1 MSDEKEFSAH
11 SGRLPVV
18 ALVGRP
24 NVGKSSFFNR
34 VTGSRKAIVDDTPG
48 VTRDRHYGRVRWR
61 GRAFVLV
68 DTGGIEPEESED
80 VIATREA
87 FPGESSAAL
96 RRNVTSRMRS
106 QAMRAAEDADVIL
119 FMVDGREGMSSE
131 DERIAHWL
139 RQTEKPVWVLV
150 NKVDSPELEAEC
162 LPPFYELGAFELRPV
177 SSAHGYGVKG
187 FLDELCEGFSSSAPP
202 ARPGEEEEEEEIRVA
217 VIGRPNVGK
226 SSLVNRLAG
235 EERMVVSEMP
245 GTTRDAVDTLIT
257 TGEGKRYRVV
267 DTAGIRRKG
276 KVRQR
281 LEKFSVVRALK
292 SIEESDV
299 ALVLIDAGE
308 GIAEQDAKIIG
319 YALERG
325 RGCLVIINKW
335 DLVAGDGK
343 RKKQVLD
350 EVERQI
356 RFVGYA
362 PVLKVSALT
371 GSGCGRILPLVAR
384 MAEQARMRFGTGRLN
399 RIIEKAVEDHSPPL
413 FRGRRLKFFYAV
425 QVGVRPPAF
434 LLFVNY
440 PDAVHFSYR
449 RYLANRLRDGLGLD
463 LVPFEIRIRERKRE
477 KRGGKKRR
485 KRG

>member
-1 MSDEKEFSAH
+1 MDEMTDEAAVA
-11 SGRLPVV
+11 SGGGRMPVV

-48 VTRDRHYGRVRWR
+48 VTRDRHYGQVRWR
-61 GRAFVLV
+61 NRAFILV
-68 DTGGIEPEESED
+68 DTGGIEPEEAED
-80 VIATREA
+80 VIVTRKA
-87 FPGESSAAL
+87 FPDESSAAL
-96 RRNVTSRMRS
+96 RKSVTDRMRS
-106 QAMRAAEDADVIL
+106 QAMRAAEDADVVL
-119 FMVDGREGMSSE
+119 FMVDGREGVSSE
-131 DERIAHWL
+131 DARIADWL
-139 RQTEKPVWVLV
+139 RRIEKPVWILV
-150 NKVDSPELEAEC
+150 NKVDSAEMEAAA
-162 LPPFYELGAFELRPV
+162 LAPFYELGAFELRPV
-177 SSAHGYGVKG
+177 SSAHGYGVRR
-187 FLDELCEGFSSSAPP
+187 FLDELCETLAAPLQ
-202 ARPGEEEEEEEIRVA
+202 ADGGRDDEIRIA

-226 SSLVNRLAG
+226 SSLVNRLVGA
-235 EERMVVSEMP
+235 ERMVVSDMP
-245 GTTRDAVDTLIT
+245 GTTRDSVDTLLET
-257 TGEGKRYRVV
+257 EGKKYRLI

-276 KVRQR
+276 KVRR
-281 LEKFSVVRALK
+281 KLEKFSVIRALK
-292 SIEESDV
+292 AIEESDV

-319 YALERG
+319 YALDRG

-335 DLVAGDGK
+335 DLLSGDR
-343 RKKQVLD
+343 RKKSLVMD

-362 PVLKVSALT
+362 PVLKTSALT

-384 MAEQARMRFGTGRLN
+384 MAAQARMRFGTGELN
-399 RIIEKAVEDHSPPL
+399 RIVKRAVEDHSPPL
-413 FRGRRLKFFYAV
+413 FRGRRLKFFYAT
-425 QVGVRPPAF
+425 QVGIRPPAF

-477 KRGGKKRR
+477 KRGGR
-485 KRG
+485 KRKRH